1 MYWSSVLL
9 ALRVVEKFVER
20 KEEQVSLPEQGKAEQ
35 QGYFGWQYDNED
47 QGDQIGLEPL
57 PPVALPRLFLP
68 HLSRQRG
75 QSCQVSE
82 DGEQHPE
89 EGRLQSPSQ
98 ADYRPVQDMG
108 TSLGYG
114 QGMAHQYFDAPQ
126 PSQPIAKLRQER
138 LQRLREER
146 LHHRVRPVG
155 EEANVLIPSMEKW
168 SKWLSEKVFPKFVSQ
183 KVQTPPL
190 GEMSTTPVSQQQQG
204 SSLLSSPVENVGTAV
219 SSQLPAQA
227 GLQGEN
233 AGAMASSKEDTGTM
247 QRVRIGR
254 ATLVL
259 TGAFIASRVLGLVR
273 SSLFAFVFG
282 TSSISD
288 AYLQAFLIPDLI
300 FNIIAGGALLSAF
313 IPVFTNYMTSKNDEK
328 TAWHIANS
336 SLNLAI
342 AVMSGLALF
351 AILFAPALVPL
362 YMPGLQDPLE
372 LSLIASLTR
381 IMLLQSI
388 ALGAGVI
395 VTSVLNAKQDF
406 RLPAIGTVLY
416 NVGLIAG
423 LLPGVALTLTSQHNE
438 QFAIYAATWGGVL
451 GAVLQIGV
459 QVPGLR
465 KVGMRYSFTLDW
477 HHPGVLQ
484 IARQMVPLVINAA
497 ILYISIF
504 VDRGLIQLIIL
515 IVGATSVDGFI
526 TQYYQA
532 FQLILLPLGIFG
544 MAVSTAAFPTLA
556 ENVAMGRIDRVRST
570 ILETLRSILFMSIP
584 SSVGLIVLGFPIIQ
598 VLLEHGHYSLQEAQ
612 STAVPLAF
620 FAFGLTGLA
629 AVEILTRAFYAL
641 RDSLTP
647 VVVSVAQFGIKI
659 VLSLILIN
667 GAIWGV
673 QWGLGALALS
683 TSVAG
688 LLEAVALCWLLRRR
702 LGDLHLRVI
711 GKFIIRVLVTALVM
725 GICLVVVRTIL
736 DLILVTTTQPTL
748 QFGATLLASVKL
760 LIELFVGVFVYVR
773 VARFLNIEELTPLK
787 RVLDRLKLSWI

>member
-1 MYWSSVLL
+1 
-9 ALRVVEKFVER
+9 VER

-68 HLSRQRG
+68 HLSRQLG
-75 QSCQVSE
+75 QSSQVSKYPA
-82 DGEQHPE
+82 QHPE
-89 EGRLQSPSQ
+89 EGRLPSPSQ

-273 SSLFAFVFG
+273 TSLFAFVFG

-328 TAWHIANS
+328 TAWHIAS
-336 SLNLAI
+336 AALNLAI

-351 AILFAPALVPL
+351 AILFAPALVPF
-362 YMPGLQDPLE
+362 YNPGVHNPLE
-372 LSLIASLTR
+372 LNLIASLTR

-395 VTSVLNAKQDF
+395 VTSVLNARQDF

-423 LLPGVALTLTSQHNE
+423 LLPGVALMLMGQHNE
-438 QFAIYAATWGGVL
+438 QFAIYAATWGVVL

-484 IARQMVPLVINAA
+484 IARQMVPRVINAA
-497 ILYISIF
+497 MLYISIF
-504 VDRGLIQLIIL
+504 VDRGLIQLMIL

>member
-1 MYWSSVLL
+1 M
-9 ALRVVEKFVER
+9 ER
-20 KEEQVSLPEQGKAEQ
+20 KEEQAPLPEQGKPEQ

-68 HLSRQRG
+68 HLSRQLG
-75 QSCQVSE
+75 QSSQVSKYPA
-82 DGEQHPE
+82 QHPE
-89 EGRLQSPSQ
+89 ESRLPSPSQ
-98 ADYRPVQDMG
+98 GDYRPVQDMG

-138 LQRLREER
+138 LQRLREDR
-146 LHHRVRPVG
+146 LHHRVRPIG

-168 SKWLSEKVFPKFVSQ
+168 SKWFSEKVFSKFVSQ

-190 GEMSTTPVSQQQQG
+190 GEMSTTPVSQQQQR
-204 SSLLSSPVENVGTAV
+204 SSMLSSPVENVGTAV
-219 SSQLPAQA
+219 SSQYPAHA
-227 GLQGEN
+227 GLQEEN

-247 QRVRIGR
+247 QRARIGR

-273 SSLFAFVFG
+273 TSLFAFVFG
-282 TSSISD
+282 TSGTSD

-328 TAWHIANS
+328 TAWHIAS
-336 SLNLAI
+336 AALNLAM

-351 AILFAPALVPL
+351 AILFAPALVPF
-362 YMPGLQDPLE
+362 YNPGVHDPLE
-372 LSLIASLTR
+372 LNLIASLTR

-395 VTSVLNAKQDF
+395 VTSVLNARQDF
-406 RLPAIGTVLY
+406 RLAAIGTVLY

-423 LLPGVALTLTSQHNE
+423 LVPGVALMLMGQHNE
-438 QFAIYAATWGGVL
+438 QFAIYAATWGVVL

-465 KVGMRYSFTLDW
+465 KVGMHYSFTFDW

-484 IARQMVPLVINAA
+484 IARQMVPRVINAA
-497 ILYISIF
+497 MLYISIF
-504 VDRGLIQLIIL
+504 VDRGLIQLMIL
-515 IVGATSVDGFI
+515 IIGATSVDGFI

-598 VLLEHGHYSLQEAQ
+598 VLPRARSL
-612 STAVPLAF
+612 
-620 FAFGLTGLA
+620 
-629 AVEILTRAFYAL
+629 
-641 RDSLTP
+641 
-647 VVVSVAQFGIKI
+647 
-659 VLSLILIN
+659 
-667 GAIWGV
+667 
-673 QWGLGALALS
+673 
-683 TSVAG
+683 
-688 LLEAVALCWLLRRR
+688 
-702 LGDLHLRVI
+702 
-711 GKFIIRVLVTALVM
+711 
-725 GICLVVVRTIL
+725 
-736 DLILVTTTQPTL
+736 
-748 QFGATLLASVKL
+748 
-760 LIELFVGVFVYVR
+760 
-773 VARFLNIEELTPLK
+773 
-787 RVLDRLKLSWI
+787 

>member
-1 MYWSSVLL
+1 M
-9 ALRVVEKFVER
+9 EP
-20 KEEQVSLPEQGKAEQ
+20 KEQQAPLPEQRKAEQ
-35 QGYFGWQYDNED
+35 PGYFGWQYDNDD
-47 QGDQIGLEPL
+47 QGDQIGPEPL

-68 HLSRQRG
+68 NLERQLRQSSPASKPAQYPEGGQLS
-75 QSCQVSE
+75 
-82 DGEQHPE
+82 
-89 EGRLQSPSQ
+89 SPPQ
-98 ADYRPVQDMG
+98 AEYQPIADYQPVEDMG

-146 LHHRVRPVG
+146 LQGRVRPIG
-155 EEANVLIPSMEKW
+155 QEANVLIPSMEKW
-168 SKWLSEKVFPKFVSQ
+168 SKWFTENVVARIISLRG
-183 KVQTPPL
+183 QTPPL
-190 GEMSTTPVSQQQQG
+190 DEMFANPVSRQQQR
-204 SSLLSSPVENVGTAV
+204 SSLLSSPLKNAGNAI
-219 SSQLPAQA
+219 SSQFPAQA
-227 GLQGEN
+227 GLQEES
-233 AGAMASSKEDTGTM
+233 AGAMASSKEDTGMM
-247 QRVRIGR
+247 QRVRISK

-259 TGAFIASRVLGLVR
+259 TGAFIASRVLGLLR
-273 SSLFAFVFG
+273 TSLFAYVFG
-282 TSSISD
+282 TSSTSD

-342 AVMSGLALF
+342 TVMSGLALF

-362 YMPGLQDPLE
+362 YNPGLHDPVE
-372 LSLIASLTR
+372 INLIVSLTR

-416 NVGLIAG
+416 NVGLIVG
-423 LLPGVALTLTSQHNE
+423 LLPGVALMLFDQRND
-438 QFAIYAATWGGVL
+438 QLAIYAATWGVVL

-465 KVGMRYSFTLDW
+465 KVGMPYSFTFDW

-484 IARQMVPLVINAA
+484 IARQMVPRVINAA
-497 ILYISIF
+497 MLYLSIF
-504 VDRGLIQLIIL
+504 VDRGLIQLMIVL
-515 IVGATSVDGFI
+515 IGAASVDGFI

-532 FQLILLPLGIFG
+532 FQLVLLPLGIFG

-556 ENVAMGRIDRVRST
+556 ENVALERMDRVRNT

-612 STAVPLAF
+612 STAVPLTF
-620 FAFGLTGLA
+620 FAVGLTGLA

-647 VVVSVAQFGIKI
+647 VVVSVTQFGIKI

-667 GAIWGV
+667 AAIWGT

-683 TSVAG
+683 TSIAG
-688 LLEAVALCWLLRRR
+688 LLEAVALCWLLHRR

-748 QFGATLLASVKL
+748 QFGGTLLATIKL

-773 VARFLNIEELTPLK
+773 VARFLNLEELTPLK

>member
-1 MYWSSVLL
+1 MES
-9 ALRVVEKFVER
+9 
-20 KEEQVSLPEQGKAEQ
+20 KEQQAPLPEQRKSEQ
-35 QGYFGWQYDNED
+35 QGYFGWQYDNGD
-47 QGDQIGLEPL
+47 QGDRTELEPL
-57 PPVALPRLFLP
+57 PPVALPKLFLP
-68 HLSRQRG
+68 HLERQLR
-75 QSCQVSE
+75 QSSQASE
-82 DGEQHPE
+82 SPAQHPK
-89 EGRLQSPSQ
+89 GGQLPNLPQV
-98 ADYRPVQDMG
+98 DYQPVQDMG

-126 PSQPIAKLRQER
+126 PSQPIAKLRQDR

-146 LHHRVRPVG
+146 LYRRVQPIG
-155 EEANVLIPSMEKW
+155 QEANTLIPYMEKW
-168 SKWLSEKVFPKFVSQ
+168 SRWFSENVVPRI
-183 KVQTPPL
+183 T
-190 GEMSTTPVSQQQQG
+190 
-204 SSLLSSPVENVGTAV
+204 SLLSSPAKNAGNAV
-219 SSQLPAQA
+219 LSQFPAQA
-227 GLQGEN
+227 GLQQESV
-233 AGAMASSKEDTGTM
+233 GAMASSKEDTGTL
-247 QRVRIGR
+247 QRARIGK

-259 TGAFIASRVLGLVR
+259 TSAFVASRVLGLLR
-273 SSLFAFVFG
+273 TSLFASVFG
-282 TSSISD
+282 TSSTSD

-313 IPVFTNYMTSKNDEK
+313 IPVFTNYMTSQNDEK
-328 TAWHIANS
+328 TAWHIASS

-342 AVMSGLALF
+342 AVMSGFALL

-362 YMPGLQDPLE
+362 YNPGLHDPVE
-372 LSLIASLTR
+372 LNLIASLTR

-388 ALGAGVI
+388 ALGTGVI

-416 NVGLIAG
+416 NVGLIVG
-423 LLPGVALTLTSQHNE
+423 LLPGMALMLTGQHND
-438 QFAIYAATWGGVL
+438 QLAIYAATWGVVL
-451 GAVLQIGV
+451 GALLQIGI
-459 QVPGLR
+459 QIPGLR
-465 KVGMRYSFTLDW
+465 KVGMRYSFTFDW

-484 IARQMVPLVINAA
+484 IGRQMVPRVINAA
-497 ILYISIF
+497 MLYISIF
-504 VDRGLIQLIIL
+504 VDRGLIQLMLLII
-515 IVGATSVDGFI
+515 GAASIAGFI

-532 FQLILLPLGIFG
+532 FQLVLLPLGIFG

-556 ENVAMGRIDRVRST
+556 ENVALGRMDRVRNT

-620 FAFGLTGLA
+620 FAVGLTGLA

-647 VVVSVAQFGIKI
+647 VVVSVSQFGIKI

-667 GAIWGV
+667 VAIWGA

-683 TSVAG
+683 TSIAG
-688 LLEAVALCWLLRRR
+688 LLEAVALYWLLHRR
-702 LGDLHLRVI
+702 LGDLHLRVT

-725 GICLVVVRTIL
+725 GICLVIVRTIL
-736 DLILVTTTQPTL
+736 DRILVTTTQPTL
-748 QFGATLLASVKL
+748 QLGGTILATIKL

-773 VARFLNIEELTPLK
+773 VARFLNLEELTPLK